1 MHELL
6 SLSLTELTSTL
17 HAGRASPVELMR
29 ACLERIEAC
38 NPTLVAL
45 VASVD
50 SEPLLA
56 QARQAEARI
65 VRGEGRPLEGIPLG
79 VKDLEDVAG
88 LPTTHGSVAFR
99 DHVPDRDSTQVA
111 RLKAAGAIV
120 VGKTHAPEFGS
131 TAYTKTRLFGV
142 CRNPWNTELSPGG
155 SSGGSAAALAS
166 GMLPLVTGSDGGG
179 SVRIPA
185 CFVGAFGCKP
195 SYGRI
200 PNGPRERWHWVA
212 TEHHGPITKTVADA
226 ALFLD
231 QVIGA
236 CPWDECSLPHP
247 GFRYTDKLS
256 EPPPRG
262 LRIGFSLDFGEAV
275 VQQEV
280 ERAVRDAVSVLERM
294 GHRVRE
300 LPGGPPHTA
309 AGWVYLNN
317 LDSFARLSTLPP
329 ERRAEVGRGLLAGI
343 DQVSHAKPD
352 GLELMIRRRAQL
364 LAWAAE
370 LFEEVDLVVTP
381 TVAYDGHPAAGPYPS
396 EIDGKPAHATGPAT
410 FTVPWNLAHH
420 PAATL
425 RVGVSSRNMPLGM
438 QLVAPRHRDDL
449 LLQVAAAFE
458 RERPWH
464 PLCAPFESS

>member
-6 SLSLTELTSTL
+6 TLSLTELTAAL
-17 HAGRASPVELMR
+17 HARRASPVELMQ
-29 ACLERIEAC
+29 ACFERIDAL

-50 SEPLLA
+50 REAVLA
-56 QARQAEARI
+56 QARQAEQRLAR
-65 VRGEGRPLEGIPLG
+65 GQGRPLEGIPLG
-79 VKDLEDVAG
+79 VKDLEDAVG
-88 LPTTHGSVAFR
+88 LPTTHGSVAYR
-99 DHVPDRDSTQVA
+99 DHMPERDSTQVA
-111 RLKAAGAIV
+111 RFKTAGAIV
-120 VGKTHAPEFGS
+120 VGKTHAPEIGS

-185 CFVGAFGCKP
+185 CFVGAFGLKP

-200 PNGPRERWHWVA
+200 PNGPRDRWHWVD

-231 QVIGA
+231 QVVGA

-247 GFRYTDKLS
+247 GYRYVDKLL
-256 EPPPRG
+256 EPAPRG

-280 ERAVRDAVSVLERM
+280 ERAVRDAVAVLERM

-300 LPGGPPHTA
+300 LSGGPPHTA

-317 LDSFARLSTLPP
+317 LDSCARFSTLSA
-329 ERRAEVGRGLLAGI
+329 ERRGEVGRGLLAAVA
-343 DQVSHAKPD
+343 QVKDATPD
-352 GLELMIRRRAQL
+352 ALELMIRRRAQL
-364 LAWAAE
+364 VAWAAE
-370 LFEEVDLVVTP
+370 LFEDIDLLVTP
-381 TVAYDGHPAAGPYPS
+381 TVAYDGHPAAGPYLS
-396 EIDGKPAHATGPAT
+396 EIDGKPAHATGPGT
-410 FTVPWNLAHH
+410 FTIPWNLAHH
-420 PAATL
+420 PAATV

-449 LLQVAAAFE
+449 VLQVAAAFE

-464 PLCAPFESS
+464 PRWP

>member
-6 SLSLTELTSTL
+6 NLSLTELTDALRTR
-17 HAGRASPVELMR
+17 HASPVELMH
-29 ACLERIEAC
+29 ACFERIDQL
-38 NPTLVAL
+38 NPQLNAL

-50 SEPLLA
+50 REQLLA
-56 QARQAEARI
+56 QARQAEARLAH
-65 VRGEGRPLEGIPLG
+65 GEGRPLEGVPLG
-79 VKDLEDVAG
+79 VKDLEDAVG
-88 LPTTHGSVAFR
+88 LPTTHGSVAYR
-99 DHVPDRDSTQVA
+99 DLMPTRDSTQVA

-120 VGKTHAPEFGS
+120 VGKTHAPELGS

-185 CFVGAFGCKP
+185 CFVGAFGLKP

-200 PNGPRERWHWVA
+200 PNGPRDRWHWLD

-231 QVIGA
+231 QVVGESA
-236 CPWDECSLPHP
+236 WDECSLPHP
-247 GFRYTDKLS
+247 GYRYLDKLH
-256 EPPPRG
+256 EPAPRG

-294 GHRVRE
+294 GHRIHA
-300 LPGGPPHTA
+300 LSGGPPHTA

-317 LDSFARLSTLPP
+317 LDSAARLSTLPP
-329 ERRAEVGRGLLAGI
+329 ERRTEVGRGLLAG
-343 DQVSHAKPD
+343 VRSVNNAKPD
-352 GLELMIRRRAQL
+352 GLELMIRRRAEL
-364 LAWAAE
+364 VAWAAE
-370 LFEEVDLVVTP
+370 LFEEVDLIVTP

-396 EIDGKPAHATGPAT
+396 SIDGKAAHATGPAT
-410 FTVPWNLAHH
+410 FTIPWNLAHH

-425 RVGVSSRNMPLGM
+425 RVGVSSRNMPIGM

-464 PLCAPFESS
+464 PVWPR